1 VIVPEPRGEG
11 GFTVLEAAISMTVLA
26 VALLSLWGTIV
37 YCSRSNL
44 AAEQRVRALNAAQAK
59 LEEMRARPFEHLLTD
74 YAPEGSIGDRFG
86 VPSIDSEELVA
97 QGQVV
102 FFVDERAN
110 PEAEFSGL
118 PLDLN
123 ADGDTDDADVSAR
136 CDLLP
141 VRVTVRWEGVLGHQ
155 RVDLRAVLRKEL

>member
-1 VIVPEPRGEG
+1 VPEQKSEA
-11 GFTVLEAAISMTVLA
+11 GFTVLEAAIALTVLA
-26 VALLSLWGTIV
+26 VALMTLFGTIV

-44 AAEQRVRALNAAQAK
+44 AAEQRVHALNAAQAK
-59 LEEMRARPFEHLLTD
+59 LEELRSRPFDRLIED
-74 YAPEGSIGDRFG
+74 YAPGGTIGDRFG

-102 FFVDERAN
+102 FFVDEREN
-110 PEAEFSGL
+110 PGSEFLAL

-123 ADGDTDDADVSAR
+123 ADGDTSDEDVSAR

-141 VRVTVRWEGVLGHQ
+141 VRVTVRWEGVLGDQ
-155 RVDLRAVLRKEL
+155 RVDLRTVLRKEE